1 MLKRSMAELKF
12 NTAYTKSM
20 RGTILLRS
28 TSRKNSP
35 CKSLIKVKKSSGGR
49 NNAGRI
55 TTRFRGGGNKIKYRI
70 IAFKKAIFD
79 VKAKVASIEYD
90 PNRNVEIALLHYDNG
105 EKEYMIAVDGLNV
118 GDTVISSKTANGISL
133 KVGTTLPLSEIPIG
147 TNVCCVELKPS
158 CGAKIARSAGAFVK
172 LAGKENGMA
181 VLKLMSGETRM
192 VSAECM
198 ATIGVVGSIQQQ
210 NTKDG
215 KAGRSRWAGFRPH
228 TRGECMNPV
237 DHCLGGRTR
246 GGHPRSPW
254 GQCAKGLKTRR
265 NKFTNKFIVSRRK
278 KG

>member
-1 MLKRSMAELKF
+1 
-12 NTAYTKSM
+12 M

-35 CKSLIKVKKSSGGR
+35 CKTLVCTKKSSGGR

-55 TTRFRGGGNKIKYRI
+55 TTRFRGGGNKVKYRI
-70 IAFKKAIFD
+70 ISFKKTIFD

-90 PNRNVEIALLHYDNG
+90 PNRNVEIALLNYDNG
-105 EKEYMIAVDGLNV
+105 QKEYMIAIDGLKV
-118 GDTVISSKTANGISL
+118 GDVITTSKSAVGLSL
-133 KVGTTLPLSEIPIG
+133 KVGMTLPLSEIPIG
-147 TNVCCVELKPS
+147 TNVCCVELKPN

-172 LAGKENGMA
+172 LAGKEAGMA
-181 VLKLMSGETRM
+181 VLKLMSGETRL
-192 VSAECM
+192 VSADCM
-198 ATIGVVGSIQQQ
+198 ATIGVVGNIQRQ
-210 NTKDG
+210 NTKNG

-265 NKFTNKFIVSRRK
+265 KKFTNKFIIVRRK